1 MNFSCVRSIGIFFAV
16 LWVVGWSLSAGAM
29 PPAQSRE
36 TPSVS
41 TGGEVSTD
49 APAQQQEKTSEQQ
62 AVEDYLRHLY
72 GWPRNLVEVSVGSPE
87 ISPIPSL
94 RQVAV
99 EATNSGSTH
108 REVVYLSSDGRHIF
122 RGQLHDLSQDPYL
135 TTRHRINLQ
144 GQPSQGPAQAPVTV
158 VEYSD
163 FQCQYCKQMSE
174 VLRKQLPESYGE
186 TVRVVFKD
194 FPLSGI
200 HPWAVRAAVA
210 GRAIYK
216 LQPALFW
223 EYHDWVFENQ
233 EDITV
238 ENLPAK
244 VLEFAGRKGLDV
256 DTLRETMDA
265 PGMEQ
270 EVNRSFQE
278 GRALGVRSTPTLFIN
293 GRRLVGSQ
301 PFERLKV
308 LLDWELEHSRAA
320 AAE

>member
-1 MNFSCVRSIGIFFAV
+1 MAAWR
-16 LWVVGWSLSAGAM
+16 LPAGAAPSPQDAT
-29 PPAQSRE
+29 PPAQSRA
-36 TPSVS
+36 TSAVS
-41 TGGEVSTD
+41 PGDEVSTN
-49 APAQQQEKTSEQQ
+49 APAQRKEKTSEQQ
-62 AVEDYLRHLY
+62 LVEDYLRHLY
-72 GWPRNLVEVSVGSPE
+72 GWPRDLIEVSVGSPE
-87 ISPIPSL
+87 ISTIPSL

-99 EATNSGSTH
+99 EATGGGGTH

-135 TTRHRINLQ
+135 TTRRQIDLQ
-144 GQPSQGPAQAPVTV
+144 GQPFQGSAQAPVTV

-174 VLRKQLPESYGE
+174 VLREQLPDSYGE

-223 EYHDWVFENQ
+223 EYHDWIFKNQ
-233 EDITV
+233 EEITA
-238 ENLPAK
+238 ENLLAK
-244 VLEFAGRKGLDV
+244 VLEFAGQKGLDT
-256 DTLRETMDA
+256 DTLQETMDA

-270 EVNRSFQE
+270 EVNRSLQE